1 MLIRFF
7 SHNNL
12 QANVCAS
19 VYFPRRKKGM
29 KLPLCYQLPHKSR
42 HHKKA
47 IATGD
52 EIFFLLLL
60 VHSPLSNS
68 IGLWTFPVREKNQSL
83 VWCMCVFFVS
93 DWKRDCEW
101 VRESST
107 GAVVGKVNRH
117 FFQGIYIASA
127 FHPYTTTTTT
137 LIVMESIG
145 RSLLEKMCRHFP
157 VWIGN
162 VERKRL
168 EVWEFWVAAADSPS
182 PPPLERPN
190 RPKWVFSCFR
200 EGSKTG
206 EEEKRGR
213 EKV

>member
-19 VYFPRRKKGM
+19 VYFPRRKKEWN
-29 KLPLCYQLPHKSR
+29 CHSVTNCHIR
-42 HHKKA
+42 ADTIKKRSPP
-47 IATGD
+47 
-52 EIFFLLLL
+52 EMRFFSCSSWSIL
-60 VHSPLSNS
+60 HSPIALDFGLSLWEKKS
-68 IGLWTFPVREKNQSL
+68 VAGLVYVCIF
-83 VWCMCVFFVS
+83 
-93 DWKRDCEW
+93 CEWLKERLW

-117 FFQGIYIASA
+117 FFQRIYIASA

-137 LIVMESIG
+137 IVVMESIG